1 MTDTGRVG
9 TYLDQVRRDVLQNRT
24 LRNLLPAFVGVFLVS
39 ELYKQALPLYFEAA
53 GISLAFLGILMAIAN
68 AVEIGASPIAGAL
81 ADQIDR
87 MRIAAWSGGLSAI
100 VLAMF
105 LVRPGI
111 IGISFIVVFTTLSL
125 LFLNNSITP
134 AINAALEDGV
144 DGIGWGIRDFS
155 MYVGSAIGLAG
166 ASWLLAHTDR
176 VELVFLFAV
185 PILVAIAVL
194 SWHRTDDSASMRSQ
208 LREIH
213 VSRGSDIRE
222 QFASVSDRRLLY
234 LFCLVEFTTTAGM
247 SLSMFL
253 LPVLATDLGLA
264 ASGYLLVYSMSRLI
278 GAPAS
283 LVGGVIT
290 DHIPKKWLFVGN
302 YAVEGLMLLIFAVAG
317 GSVLFLIGM
326 ALFVA
331 QTTFEPG
338 VLAYFFEN
346 FTDEEGG
353 TIWGIKG
360 SVSKA
365 ASVVAPPIGGSLF
378 VIDPALPFLLGSGL
392 LLAGAVIATRLP
404 R

>member
-1 MTDTGRVG
+1 MTETGRVG

-81 ADQIDR
+81 ADQVDR
-87 MRIAAWSGGLSAI
+87 MRIAAWSGGLSAV
-100 VLAMF
+100 VLATF
-105 LVRPGI
+105 LLRPGI
-111 IGISFIVVFTTLSL
+111 VGISFIVVFTTLSL

-144 DGIGWGIRDFS
+144 DGIGWGVRDFS
-155 MYVGSAIGLAG
+155 MYVGSAVGLAG
-166 ASWLLAHTDR
+166 ASWLLARTDR
-176 VELVFLFAV
+176 VEIVFSFAV
-185 PILVAIAVL
+185 PILVAVAVL
-194 SWHRTDDSASMRSQ
+194 SWRRADNPASIRPQ
-208 LREIH
+208 LREIDF
-213 VSRGSDIRE
+213 SRGSGIRK

-283 LVGGVIT
+283 LVGGVIS
-290 DHIPKKWLFVGN
+290 DHIPKKWLFIGN
-302 YAVEGLMLLIFAVAG
+302 YAIEGLMLLVFAVAG

-326 ALFVA
+326 VLFVA

-392 LLAGAVIATRLP
+392 LLAGALIATRLP